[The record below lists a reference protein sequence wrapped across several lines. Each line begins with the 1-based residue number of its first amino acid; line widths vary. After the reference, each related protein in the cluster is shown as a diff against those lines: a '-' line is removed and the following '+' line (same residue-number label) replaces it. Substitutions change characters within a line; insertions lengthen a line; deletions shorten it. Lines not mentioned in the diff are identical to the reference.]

1 MIPPENV
8 TAHLN
13 RFETQAHGL
22 PENQLKGASKNDLDL
37 FAVSPESGEGST
49 KNGNSRRT
57 G

>member
-22 PENQLKGASKNDLDL
+22 PENQLKGASKNDLVL